1 MLFFLCDL
9 CVLLRPVFL
18 FGFCRAAPFA
28 HGGGNSIEMP
38 FHEPL
43 MNYLPIPSSH
53 ANQAQSRLIK
63 LFFVFRQP
71 LLAALAALGLNHSV
85 LAGGLPLPGPA
96 ARDEAGG
103 QALAEQIRSAV
114 PEEDSEIHGV
124 LIISAGKTKNRIPVV
139 CDVKRHGGA
148 WETIYQ
154 SEATAAAGAERLDI
168 LHSANGPNRYSYARA
183 AKPGAPLP
191 EPGPVLPADMEGP
204 FAGSDFSLGD
214 LGLEFLHW
222 PGQCQL
228 AGEMR
233 LGQPCY
239 VLEST
244 QSQTGGIVRVKSWID
259 KESLGLL
266 VAEAYD
272 NAGREIKE
280 FSLDHKS
287 FKKDAQGHW
296 RLEEMGI
303 DNKKTR
309 SHTDLKFDMPK
320 EQ

>member
-1 MLFFLCDL
+1 
-9 CVLLRPVFL
+9 
-18 FGFCRAAPFA
+18 
-28 HGGGNSIEMP
+28 
-38 FHEPL
+38 
-43 MNYLPIPSSH
+43 MNYLPIPASF

-63 LFFVFRQP
+63 LFFVVRRS
-71 LLAALAALGLNHSV
+71 LAVALAAALFLMNCAV
-85 LAGGLPLPGPA
+85 LAGGLPLPSSDT
-96 ARDEAGG
+96 RDEAGG
-103 QALAEQIRSAV
+103 QALAEQIRSAM
-114 PEEDSEIHGV
+114 PEQDSDIHGV
-124 LIISAGKTKNRIPVV
+124 LLINSGKTKNTIPVV
-139 CDVKRHGGA
+139 CEVKRHEGT

-154 SEATAAAGAERLDI
+154 SEATPAAGAERLVI
-168 LHSANGPNRYSYARA
+168 IHSAKEPNRYSYARA

-191 EPGPVLPADMEGP
+191 EPGPVLPAATEAP

-222 PGQCQL
+222 PGQCKL
-228 AGEMR
+228 KGEMR

-244 QSQTGGIVRVKSWID
+244 RSQPGGITRVKSWID
-259 KESLGLL
+259 EESLGLL

-272 NAGREIKE
+272 SKGSKIKE

-296 RLEEMGI
+296 HLEEMGI
-303 DNKKTR
+303 DNKKTH

>member
-1 MLFFLCDL
+1 
-9 CVLLRPVFL
+9 
-18 FGFCRAAPFA
+18 
-28 HGGGNSIEMP
+28 MP
-38 FHEPL
+38 FHEPF
-43 MNYLPIPSSH
+43 MNYLPSTASH
-53 ANQAQSRLIK
+53 ANQAQSRLIN
-63 LFFVFRQP
+63 LLFVFRQP
-71 LLAALAALGLNHSV
+71 LLAALAALGLNYTV
-85 LAGGLPLPGPA
+85 LAGGLPLPAPA

-103 QALAEQIRSAV
+103 QALAEQIRSAM
-114 PEEDSEIHGV
+114 PEKDSEIHGV
-124 LIISAGKTKNRIPVV
+124 LIISAGKAKNRIPVV
-139 CDVKRHGGA
+139 CEVRLHGET
-148 WETIYQ
+148 WETVYQ
-154 SEATAAAGAERLDI
+154 TEATPAAGAERLAI
-168 LHSANGPNRYSYARA
+168 IHSTNGPNRYSYARA

-191 EPGPVLPADMEGP
+191 QPGPVLPADMEGP

-239 VLEST
+239 VLESAH
-244 QSQTGGIVRVKSWID
+244 SQTGGIARVKSWID

-272 NAGREIKE
+272 SAGHEIKE

-296 RLEEMGI
+296 HLEEMGI